1 MTSPSDRG
9 RYIQHAELRQMALAL
24 AIDSVNA
31 REQTQDEIL
40 PTAERFLEFL
50 TGRAAEGN

>member
-31 REQTQDEIL
+31 REKTQDEIL